1 MRRNMSL
8 YLAQS
13 ALVIQEEFFYIR
25 QEGIMQYKS
34 IWHQVTA
41 VWRSSWG
48 SFCFH
53 RSTSAQHMGHCQ
65 RRSLVAEHHVILPV
79 IELLIAE
86 EGGDVAVVR
95 GSRTLSISEAIVTP
109 NTC

>member
-1 MRRNMSL
+1 
-8 YLAQS
+8 
-13 ALVIQEEFFYIR
+13 
-25 QEGIMQYKS
+25 
-34 IWHQVTA
+34 
-41 VWRSSWG
+41 
-48 SFCFH
+48 
-53 RSTSAQHMGHCQ
+53 MGHCQ